1 MEDAQIKSIERFV
14 AAQRDAL
21 KEDFRQQLSLYGIGS
36 NGKLLPEESLEH
48 LPEDERRV
56 ARQLRQSLE
65 HKASAMKR
73 PAALGALLRE
83 QAFTVLN
90 RMVAIRMAE
99 ERGVIP
105 GTLADGMS
113 SDGFQ
118 VYSNSTRRSSI
129 GEFEWYRHYLDA
141 VFDELAT
148 ELPVLFDRFRGEGLL
163 FPKQNVFFDLLKAM
177 NAAELTAVWSN
188 DETLGWVYQYF
199 NDREERK
206 KMRDKGDPSDSYE
219 LAVRNQF
226 FTPRYVVRF
235 LVDNSLGRLWAEW
248 TGDRSALSGQATM
261 RALGPDD
268 ELPERTPRDPRTIR
282 VMDPACGSMHFGL
295 YAFDLLA
302 SLYEDAWNRAADA
315 EWLEDFAGDYPNLD
329 ALQRDIPRLIVE
341 GNLLGIDIDRRATQI
356 AGLTLWLRAHRY
368 WQDHGISIEDRPR
381 IERVRLATAQPMPGE
396 DEYFREFT
404 ETLKPPALKGLA
416 TALREELSR
425 ADVVGSLLQVEE
437 TVEKQIAKL
446 RSALQRYEREEGN
459 QGGLFEDEHRD
470 RVARTYGADFSG
482 LKGQWEKLEELL
494 YGSLRSFVRS
504 DAAGAESYRQ
514 SLFADDTEAGLA
526 FVDLL
531 REPYDVVL
539 MNPPFGASASEAK
552 QYITKHYPRTKNDL
566 YAAFVEAFL
575 HRLRA
580 GGYLG
585 AITSRTGFF
594 LSTFTRW
601 REEILLGEAEPV
613 VMADLGF
620 GVLDA
625 MVETAAYVLRSRDGL
640 PGR

>member
-1 MEDAQIKSIERFV
+1 MDDAEIKSIEHFV
-14 AAQRDAL
+14 SAQREAI
-21 KEDFRQQLSLYGIGS
+21 KEDLRQQLSLYGIDSDGT
-36 NGKLLPEESLEH
+36 LLPEESLSH
-48 LPEDERRV
+48 LSEDEGRV

-73 PAALGALLRE
+73 PAALAALLRE

-105 GTLADGMS
+105 PSLSEGMS

-118 VYSNSTRRSSI
+118 VYSNSTQRSSLAA
-129 GEFEWYRHYLDA
+129 FDWYRQYLSA
-141 VFDELAT
+141 VSDELAI
-148 ELPVLFDRFRGEGLL
+148 ELPILFDRFRGEGLL
-163 FPKQNVFFDLLKAM
+163 FPRQNVFFNLLEAM
-177 NAAELTAVWSN
+177 NASELSAVWN
-188 DETLGWVYQYF
+188 KDETLGWVYQYF
-199 NDREERK
+199 NDSAERK
-206 KMRDKGDPSDSYE
+206 KMREKGAPSDSYE

-248 TGDRSALSGQATM
+248 TGDRNALSGEATM
-261 RALGPDD
+261 RAVSPEDD
-268 ELPERTPRDPRTIR
+268 MPQHTPRDPRSIR

-302 SLYEDAWNRAADA
+302 ALYEDAWSRAADA
-315 EWLEDFAGDYPNLD
+315 QWLQDFAGDYPDLD
-329 ALQRDIPRLIVE
+329 ALQRHIPRLIIE
-341 GNLLGIDIDRRATQI
+341 ENLFGIDIDRRAIQI

-368 WQDHGISIEDRPR
+368 WQEHGIPIADRPR
-381 IERVRLATAQPMPGE
+381 VTRVRLATAQPMPGE
-396 DEYFREFT
+396 EEYFQRFT
-404 ETLKPPALKGLA
+404 EALDPPALKELA
-416 TALREELSR
+416 VALRDELAR

-446 RSALQRYEREEGN
+446 RAAVERYRKEERG
-459 QGGLFEDEHRD
+459 QHGLFDEQHRD
-470 RVARTYGADFSG
+470 RIARTYGADISG
-482 LKGQWEKLEELL
+482 LDSDWHELEERL
-494 YGSLRSFVRS
+494 YSSLRTFVRS
-504 DAAGAESYRQ
+504 DAAGTESYRQ

-594 LSTFTRW
+594 LSTFTKW

-625 MVETAAYVLRSRDGL
+625 MVETAAYVLRAK
-640 PGR
+640 